1 VTESRLLVEKRECVN
16 PMIRFTCS
24 SKPVWLLLA
33 ASVAPG
39 PTPAAHLQPETVLAF
54 EQHVAAADRERE
66 ERLEG
71 GAPFLWSS
79 ASADRRQRLQ
89 YGELVIHPHQGKG
102 DIAVEKGIIHHWIG
116 GVFVPGR
123 AAADALALLRD
134 FDAYERIYPASVEE
148 SKTLERNGD
157 GSRAYLRL
165 RKHRIVTVVLNTEYQ
180 VDFARVDERRWRSRS
195 VSTRIAQVE
204 DPGGPREREL
214 PVGDG
219 GGFLWRIVTLWRFE
233 EADGGVYLECEVLA
247 LTRGVPY
254 GLGWLI
260 RPILRSF
267 PRESLA
273 ETLIDTRNALLG
285 HDSEATPL
293 RSLSRVSLQSEG
305 PRTAPPNALEAAL
318 P

>member
-1 VTESRLLVEKRECVN
+1 
-16 PMIRFTCS
+16 MILSTLIPKS
-24 SKPVWLLLA
+24 PKPPWLLLLLGV
-33 ASVAPG
+33 SFAPG
-39 PTPAAHLQPETVLAF
+39 PAPAAQLQPETVQAF
-54 EQHVAAADRERE
+54 EEHVLAADRERR
-66 ERLEG
+66 ERLDG
-71 GAPFLWSS
+71 RAPFLSTN
-79 ASADRRQRLQ
+79 APADSRQRLQ
-89 YGELVIHPHQGKG
+89 RGELVIHPRRGKG

-123 AAADALALLRD
+123 GAADALALLRD
-134 FDAYERIYPASVEE
+134 FDAYQRIYPASVEE
-148 SKTLERNGD
+148 SKTLERNGNA
-157 GSRAYLRL
+157 SRAYLRL

-180 VDFARVDERRWRSRS
+180 VDFARVDDRRWQSRS

-204 DPGGPREREL
+204 DPGSPREQEL
-214 PVGDG
+214 PVGDDS
-219 GGFLWRIVTLWRFE
+219 GFLWRIVTLWRFE

-273 ETLIDTRNALLG
+273 ETLMDTRNALLG
-285 HDSEATPL
+285 NGSQTTPPHT
-293 RSLSRVSLQSEG
+293 LSSVNVPAKAL
-305 PRTAPPNALEAAL
+305 RTAPPTALEAAL